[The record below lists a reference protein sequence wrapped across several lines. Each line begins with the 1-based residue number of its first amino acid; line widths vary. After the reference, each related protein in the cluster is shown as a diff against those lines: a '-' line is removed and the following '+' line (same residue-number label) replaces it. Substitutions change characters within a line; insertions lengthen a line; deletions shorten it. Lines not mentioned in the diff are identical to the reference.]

1 MDAGKVIRFDG
12 WRLDCQSGELL
23 KDGVRVRLQS
33 HPQQMLE
40 ALLERPGELVTR
52 EQLIARL
59 WPKSVLEFDTA
70 LNSTVRRLR
79 IALGDAADM
88 PRYIET
94 LPRRGYRFI
103 GKVELPPAPVP
114 EVASP
119 GASGTAVPVRSPAR
133 RRRTVAAAAA
143 AAILAA
149 AAVAYFS
156 WTLDTTQGHSQ
167 GQASAQSRAQARETY
182 GRAKFLLDRRG
193 PDDVE
198 RALQYFEEAIRRDP
212 TYALAWS
219 GRASANWIQL
229 IEGRIPR
236 AQGLSRVRDSA
247 ERALQLDPTLAEA
260 HLRLANY
267 RWAVGDPAAAVEHV
281 RRATELE
288 PRNSLV
294 LSFAASKIA
303 DAGRL
308 SEAIALQRRA
318 VEADPLSAVVRFNL
332 ASMLYVAG
340 SFDDAETELRRLR
353 ELAPAMS
360 DVDAML
366 GLVLVQQGRPDDA
379 LSVVADGGADVL
391 RLQVLA
397 LANFASGRQAEA
409 DRALHMLQATCP
421 DDERHL
427 VAEVYAYRG
436 EVDQAFAWLRPA
448 PAGALDGVPWYL
460 AQSPLLKV
468 LREDPRWQPWAGAS
482 WRSG

>member
-23 KDGVRVRLQS
+23 KDGMRVRLQT
-33 HPQQMLE
+33 HPQQVLE

-59 WPKSVLEFDTA
+59 WPKGVVDFDTA

-79 IALGDAADM
+79 IALGDDAET

-103 GKVELPPAPVP
+103 GKAEPPPAPVTEMVSP
-114 EVASP
+114 SVAT
-119 GASGTAVPVRSPAR
+119 GTRPVRSTLRSR
-133 RRRTVAAAAA
+133 RAVAAVAVSV
-143 AAILAA
+143 LAA
-149 AAVAYFS
+149 AAVAHFS
-156 WTLDTTQGHSQ
+156 WTRDAPQGDSR
-167 GQASAQSRAQARETY
+167 GQVPARSRAQAQEAY

-193 PDDVE
+193 PTDIE
-198 RALQYFEEAIRRDP
+198 RALQYFDDAIRHDP

-219 GRASANWIQL
+219 GQASANWIQL
-229 IEGRIPR
+229 VEGRIPR
-236 AQGLSRVRDSA
+236 AQGLSRVRDAA

-267 RWAVGDPAAAVEHV
+267 RSAVGDPAAAAKHV
-281 RRATELE
+281 QRATELE
-288 PRNSLV
+288 PRNPLV
-294 LSFAASKIA
+294 LSFAAGEA
-303 DAGRL
+303 ANAGRL
-308 SEAIALQRRA
+308 ADAVALQRRA

-340 SFDDAETELRRLR
+340 RFDEAEAELRRLR
-353 ELAPAMS
+353 ELAPAMPG
-360 DVDAML
+360 VDAML
-366 GLVLVQQGRPDDA
+366 GLVLVQQGRPDEA
-379 LSVVADGGADVL
+379 LSVVAGGSADVL

-397 LANFASGRQAEA
+397 LANFASGREAEA
-409 DRALHMLQATCP
+409 DRALRILQATCL

-436 EVDQAFAWLRPA
+436 EVDQAFAWLQPTPTGA
-448 PAGALDGVPWYL
+448 PDSVPWYL

-468 LREDPRWQPWAGAS
+468 LRGDPRWRSWTSAS
-482 WRSG
+482 